1 MKAPLPRV
9 AGLDDA
15 IAPALAAAE
24 IMLSGLT
31 FRKVRLPIKG
41 GPDLRFVGA
50 EVASQ
55 TENSNRPQWAEL
67 ILFAVEGGGFVA
79 VKGWHSDVDGQE
91 TFWTGGPV
99 TTIREAMEAWDW
111 LQLAKTF
118 AKQLKWDVTL
128 RIGGAE

>member
-15 IAPALAAAE
+15 IAPALVAAE
-24 IMLSGLT
+24 IMLSGLDY
-31 FRKVRLPIKG
+31 RAVRLPIKN
-41 GPDLRFVGA
+41 GPDLRFRGA
-50 EVASQ
+50 EIASQ
-55 TENSNRPQWAEL
+55 AENSNRQQWAEL

-79 VKGWHSDVDGQE
+79 VKGWHSSIDGQE

-99 TTIREAMEAWDW
+99 ATIREAMASWDW

-118 AKQLKWDVTL
+118 AKRLKWDVVV
-128 RIGGAE
+128 RIGAVD